1 MKKILFCAFALMLAT
16 GCAAQQKTVKRAVV
30 KEDDGTV
37 ITSSSIKV
45 NGKEKN
51 VITVTVDNSGKN
63 KNTYSFVTVGG
74 DNLIAAKLPVLSA
87 DSMPQYPGGMSAMMA
102 YMMDNMRYPEDAKK
116 AQQEGRVL
124 CSFVVD
130 ETGKVTDVHVVQ
142 SSGIQSLDDEAV
154 RIVRS
159 MPDWTP
165 GTNDG
170 EPVSVL
176 FTIPVQFWL
185 R

>member
-1 MKKILFCAFALMLAT
+1 M
-16 GCAAQQKTVKRAVV
+16 
-30 KEDDGTV
+30 
-37 ITSSSIKV
+37 
-45 NGKEKN
+45 
-51 VITVTVDNSGKN
+51 
-63 KNTYSFVTVGG
+63 TVGG

-102 YMMDNMRYPEDAKK
+102 YMMDNMKYPEDAKK